1 MLLLA
6 CGPAE
11 LRGPASAVDIQARI
25 DAPTASVHDEA
36 AVRAVLGRG
45 VAVGSAQGGGFQ
57 LTIVVA
63 NIERFG
69 LPTGPG
75 GGVCPDP
82 DLATTAAVEA
92 HYDTLQTALTEM
104 HDADLSLTIDQG
116 FTQDCQLSDASDAIA
131 KWRFVAHHAIMGS
144 SYTSQVSASV
154 RLNEAQRAAA
164 TPEPYLI
171 VSGAYASEATLE
183 AGESGWAL
191 ATSSAR
197 VNYDVECARRA
208 RSGLN
213 PLCDA

>member
-1 MLLLA
+1 MKIRRPAAARWATVCTPLVLLLA

-154 RLNEAQRAAA
+154 CMLPHRGHATVPAKAFRLTLIPPTGSSDAPPRKRP
-164 TPEPYLI
+164 TPE
-171 VSGAYASEATLE
+171 ANQ
-183 AGESGWAL
+183 
-191 ATSSAR
+191 SAI
-197 VNYDVECARRA
+197 
-208 RSGLN
+208 S
-213 PLCDA
+213 P